1 MHENWVVHRDLKPA
15 NVLYDHFGNIKICDF
30 GMARHFGDPV
40 PHMSPVVV
48 TRNYRGPEIC
58 MGVTNYTP
66 ALDIWSVGVI
76 MAELLTNKVPFVD
89 SKSDMD
95 LVNTIAK
102 VRISHTASVFGSS
115 SQASMC
121 SCNIHS
127 MSYCKRSCSYCQGT
141 PCCHRDIPT
150 SLHRD
155 LSDAFFT
162 FLHRFLKS
170 CLTCR
175 LSDLPMVAGKDYK
188 ICHDTGISI

>member
-1 MHENWVVHRDLKPA
+1 MQFWGGFGIRITRDKTRDRMQVKRIVQQLLKGVEYMHENWVVHRDLKPA

-40 PHMSPVVV
+40 PQMSPVVV

-89 SKSDMD
+89 SKTDLD

-102 VRISHTASVFGSS
+102 V
-115 SQASMC
+115 
-121 SCNIHS
+121 
-127 MSYCKRSCSYCQGT
+127 
-141 PCCHRDIPT
+141 
-150 SLHRD
+150 
-155 LSDAFFT
+155 
-162 FLHRFLKS
+162 
-170 CLTCR
+170 
-175 LSDLPMVAGKDYK
+175 
-188 ICHDTGISI
+188 